1 MKVYQAEL
9 NKRKYTYYPL
19 KKGQCSQLPNTKNS
33 NVNNTSFPLRLL
45 STWKVESRK
54 KKFRR
59 QCGANQRKECHVF
72 QLPRAIVAFC
82 TITAKH
88 SDTSIWERLHS
99 GSAITVTPATINY
112 FGNLL
117 CMDTPKLV
125 MYLYSFTIQYQ
136 YLSI

>member
-19 KKGQCSQLPNTKNS
+19 KKDSVINYKTQKNS
-33 NVNNTSFPLRLL
+33 NVKQHIFSLAVTVYL
-45 STWKVESRK
+45 KGRK
-54 KKFRR
+54 QKEKFRR

-72 QLPRAIVAFC
+72 QLPRAIVALC